1 MTNTD
6 VFIKTDENVSNNK
19 INEFEKIVDDFSKG
33 NKCTVTKV
41 KGNKCNVT
49 KVNDVFPCDTC
60 KSEINNRNLLKN
72 HIMTNPDISNNKIN
86 ESGSKISCNSKC
98 YT

>member
-1 MTNTD
+1 MHCD
-6 VFIKTDENVSNNK
+6 
-19 INEFEKIVDDFSKG
+19 KG
-33 NKCTVTKV
+33 KLF
-41 KGNKCNVT
+41 
-49 KVNDVFPCDTC
+49 FPCDIL

-86 ESGSKISCNSKC
+86 EPESKISCNLKF